1 MELTPARSAALS
13 AALDEFRA
21 QTANLTGSTTG
32 GSGAAK
38 GKGKAGNR
46 PAPKAGW
53 HGRVYE
59 NFRNNALDA
68 NPHQIVQR
76 GGEPRQLR
84 RNQYGFSV
92 TGPVVLPKIYD
103 GKGKT
108 FFTLTYE
115 GVKESVGQFSLNTI
129 PTTLERTGS
138 WTHVVDNNGAPLPIF
153 DPLTTALNPLYDS
166 TQAISVTN
174 LQYNRQQ
181 FVNNVIPVTRLDR
194 KAQEILQQLP
204 QPNTN
209 AGPFFQNNY
218 FAVTPEVN
226 TANGFIISVDHSFLQ
241 KHRVTLRLSKSDG
254 LNGNAANFPTLANS
268 QNPNVNVLSRGIR
281 LEHVYTASPTNVNTF
296 RVDINTQSNKNVA
309 QLDSRG
315 KPFPRFQF
323 GATNAF
329 GGGGGGN
336 NNNNNNQNFQNFQ
349 NQQNNGTYTPMG
361 QNNPISRDAQ
371 NRFNFGDTFSS
382 RWKTH
387 RFSLDSNA
395 NSQQIN
401 TFRPQSPEGRFDFT
415 NGYTSLPGIVNTG
428 HPFASFLLGAASQV
442 QQTIVISPSYYRW
455 HTYSTALSD
464 TWQIT
469 KSLTITYGLALSHY
483 TQRTEKYNRQSNI
496 SFSEINPVNGLPGA
510 LVTANNGKYGTSFI
524 PNWTNW
530 EPNLSL
536 AWSVLGD
543 NNTVL
548 RLSYNRDYGNPN
560 TQNGHFGTQAFNG
573 TELYLSPNTQLTP
586 ALILAD
592 GLRPSRFPDLRPEAA
607 NGTNAQVWDTS
618 HTKPSSNTFQVRIQ
632 RQLAKNLILSA
643 TYNLQEGH
651 NQLVNQQLAQPNAIP
666 LENLKYRDQ
675 LNTLSFSNS
684 LRPFPQ
690 FQDFDPGQTFRLGK
704 NRNRNINVQVEKRTS
719 GGLALTVGYTS
730 FERWDNFSSP
740 VQNVYDR
747 MSAWSR
753 AQFSNPHTLNVTF
766 LYELPFGPGKP
777 LMSSG
782 FVGRHLL
789 GGWAF
794 SGTSSIAAGQPLRL
808 QPTFNN
814 TGGVIGIGRLYVD
827 EVPGVDPHVANPGP
841 SQWFNPAAFDN
852 PANFTAGNGH
862 RVHPT
867 LLGPGSLNHDAT
879 LNKRMALGGDRTL
892 EFTATLLNAT
902 NHANWNQPD
911 TRIGS
916 VTAPNFN
923 AGKIIGSTG
932 GRIVQLGLRINF

>member
-1 MELTPARSAALS
+1 MQ
-13 AALDEFRA
+13 EFRI
-21 QTANLTGSTTG
+21 QTANLTGASAATTSPG
-32 GSGAAK
+32 R
-38 GKGKAGNR
+38 AGTNR
-46 PAPKAGW
+46 PAAKPAW
-53 HGRVYE
+53 HGRIYE
-59 NFRNNALDA
+59 NLRNNAFDA

-76 GGEPRQLR
+76 GGDPRQLR
-84 RNQYGFSV
+84 RNQYGLSV
-92 TGPVVLPKIYD
+92 TGPVVLPKLYN
-103 GKGKT
+103 GAGKT
-108 FFTLTYE
+108 FFTFTYE

-129 PTTLERTGS
+129 PTALERTGS
-138 WTHVVDNNGAPLPIF
+138 WSHVVDNNGAPLPIY
-153 DPLTTALNPLYDS
+153 DPLTTAANPLYNAAV
-166 TQAISVTN
+166 AISADN

-181 FVNNVIPVTRLDR
+181 FLNNVIPVTRLDR
-194 KAQEILQQLP
+194 KAQEVLLQLP

-218 FAVTPEVN
+218 FAVTPEIN
-226 TANGFIISVDHSFLQ
+226 TANGFIISVDHSFMK

-254 LNGNAANFPTLANS
+254 LNGTAANFPTLANS
-268 QNPNVNVLSRGIR
+268 QNPNSNVLSRGIR

-296 RVDINTQSNKNVA
+296 RIDVNSQPNKNVA
-309 QLDSRG
+309 QLDANG
-315 KPFPRFQF
+315 KPFPRYQF
-323 GATNAF
+323 GAANAF
-329 GGGGGGN
+329 GGGGGN

-349 NQQNNGTYTPMG
+349 NQQNNGSYTPMG

-371 NRFNFGDTFSS
+371 NRFNLGNTFSS
-382 RWKTH
+382 RWKAH
-387 RFSLDSNA
+387 RFSLDLSA
-395 NSQQIN
+395 NHQQIN
-401 TFRPQSPEGRFDFT
+401 TFRPQSPEGRFDFSA
-415 NGYTSLPGIVNTG
+415 GYTSLPGIVNTG

-455 HTYSTALSD
+455 HSYIGSFSD

-469 KSLTITYGLALSHY
+469 RSLTVTYGLNLSRY
-483 TQRTEKYNRQSNI
+483 SQRTEKYDRQSNI
-496 SFSEINPVNGLPGA
+496 SLTETNPVNGLPGA
-510 LVTANNGKYGTSFI
+510 LVTANQGKYGRSFI
-524 PNWTNW
+524 PDWTNV

-573 TELYLSPNTQLTP
+573 SELYLSPNTQLTP
-586 ALILAD
+586 ALILAE
-592 GLRPSRFPDLRPEAA
+592 GLRQSRFPDLRPEAA
-607 NGTNAQVWDTS
+607 NGTNAQIWDVS
-618 HTKPSSNTFQVRIQ
+618 DVKPSSNTFQIRIQ

-643 TYNLQEGH
+643 TYNLQDGK
-651 NQLVNQQLAQPNAIP
+651 NQPVNQQLAQLNAIP
-666 LENLKYRDQ
+666 LENLKFRDQ

-684 LRPFPQ
+684 LRPYPQ
-690 FQDFDPGQTFRLGK
+690 FQDFDPGQTFRLGR
-704 NRNRNINVQVEKRTS
+704 NRNRNFNMQVEKRTS

-730 FERWDNFSSP
+730 FERKDNFSTP

-747 MSAWSR
+747 MSAFGR
-753 AQFSNPHTLNVTF
+753 APFSNPHNLNVTF

-777 LMSSG
+777 FLSSG
-782 FVGRHLL
+782 FMGRHLL

-794 SGTSSIAAGQPLRL
+794 SGTSTWAAGQPLRL

-814 TGGVIGIGRLYVD
+814 TGSVIGIGRLYVD
-827 EVPGVDPHVANPGP
+827 YVPGVDPHVENPGP
-841 SQWFNPAAFDN
+841 NMWFNPAAFAN
-852 PANFTAGNGH
+852 PENFTAGNGDRIH
-862 RVHPT
+862 QT
-867 LLGPGSLNHDAT
+867 LTGPGSINHDAT

-923 AGKIIGSTG
+923 AGKIVGSTG